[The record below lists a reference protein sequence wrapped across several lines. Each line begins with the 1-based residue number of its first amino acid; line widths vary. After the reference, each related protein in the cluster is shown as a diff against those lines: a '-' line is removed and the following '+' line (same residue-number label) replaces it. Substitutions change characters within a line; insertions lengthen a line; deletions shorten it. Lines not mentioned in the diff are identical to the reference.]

1 MVDIKRIKR
10 DCGDCRKVSRWAE
23 VRSDFDCTKFTAYR
37 IVGIGVKYCRVMTNG
52 GVTINVKPEDIRQV
66 W

>member
-1 MVDIKRIKR
+1 MDIKQIKR

-23 VRSDFDCTKFTAYR
+23 VRSDFDSTKFTAYR
-37 IVGIGVKYCRVMTNG
+37 IVSVGAKYCRVMSANG
-52 GVTINVKPEDIRQV
+52 TVFNVKPEDVRKV